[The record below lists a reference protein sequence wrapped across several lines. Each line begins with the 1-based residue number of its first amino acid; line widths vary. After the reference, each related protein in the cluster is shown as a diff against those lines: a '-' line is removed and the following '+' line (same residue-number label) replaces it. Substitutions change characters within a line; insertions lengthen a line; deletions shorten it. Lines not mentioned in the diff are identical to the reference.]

1 MHPGYIPM
9 HSGCCNPMHEGYN
22 PATLRTQV
30 RRLAPVT
37 LLLLLAACAAVPVLG
52 WRYASKRKGD

>member
-1 MHPGYIPM
+1 
-9 HSGCCNPMHEGYN
+9 MHEGYN

-37 LLLLLAACAAVPVLG
+37 LLLLAACAAVPVLG

>member
-1 MHPGYIPM
+1 
-9 HSGCCNPMHEGYN
+9 MHEGCN
-22 PATLRTQV
+22 PTTLSTQV

>member
-1 MHPGYIPM
+1 M

-37 LLLLLAACAAVPVLG
+37 LLLLLAACAALPVLG
-52 WRYASKRKGD
+52 WRYASKRKDD